1 MASTRLRDVIGNLP
15 IAKLRRPV
23 LKAAALMIA
32 ATTVVLV
39 LGARM
44 PFPPP
49 GEPVLFDPSDW
60 SMLLGDARGHDSTGA
75 VRAASVANAQRS
87 VPPGQPVGGFSLA
100 QPPVSFLLYRV
111 RPGDTITG
119 IAQKLG
125 LNPDTISSLNRSEGR
140 GVHSLSVGEQIRIP
154 TQDGIFV
161 TLDSDFD
168 ALCRK
173 KGVSPEE
180 VLAANA
186 VTRDQIAPGQQL
198 FFPGVQHTGYEY
210 SLSLGV
216 AVSNPLPSAWE
227 TSPYGFRSD
236 PFTGQRRKHNGVDL
250 AAPYGSAVRSA
261 TEGVVRDAGWDDVLG
276 NYVEVRGQ
284 LGYSYVYGHMS
295 RILVG
300 PGTRV
305 VRGSILGAVG
315 ATGYATGPHL
325 HFEVRKFGVPQNPA
339 LFVSGLR

>member
-1 MASTRLRDVIGNLP
+1 
-15 IAKLRRPV
+15 
-23 LKAAALMIA
+23 
-32 ATTVVLV
+32 
-39 LGARM
+39 
-44 PFPPP
+44 
-49 GEPVLFDPSDW
+49 
-60 SMLLGDARGHDSTGA
+60 MLLGDARGHDSTGA

-186 VTRDQIAPGQQL
+186 VTREPDRARPAAV
-198 FFPGVQHTGYEY
+198 FPRRSTHGLRVQ
-210 SLSLGV
+210 
-216 AVSNPLPSAWE
+216 PLPGRRGFQPAAQRVGDFALRLPLGPLHRSSGE
-227 TSPYGFRSD
+227 NTTESTSPLL
-236 PFTGQRRKHNGVDL
+236 TARR
-250 AAPYGSAVRSA
+250 
-261 TEGVVRDAGWDDVLG
+261 
-276 NYVEVRGQ
+276 
-284 LGYSYVYGHMS
+284 
-295 RILVG
+295 
-300 PGTRV
+300 
-305 VRGSILGAVG
+305 
-315 ATGYATGPHL
+315 
-325 HFEVRKFGVPQNPA
+325 
-339 LFVSGLR
+339 